1 MTPLKVSSTS
11 LALLL
16 VTAPIASAEEGM
28 DRQAKINNA
37 LSAATPMIAEAAT
50 VMTPDG
56 TVLREG
62 SGAYTCF
69 PQGDGVP
76 APMCMDE
83 AWMGWLDA
91 YVNKTD
97 FQANRM
103 GISYM
108 LAGDG
113 AGASNL
119 DPAAEKPDAENDWVI
134 EGPHLMV
141 LVPDPA
147 MLDALSTDYTTGAP
161 YVMWKGTPYAH
172 IMVPTGERPPQPQ
185 VAER

>member
-1 MTPLKVSSTS
+1 
-11 LALLL
+11 
-16 VTAPIASAEEGM
+16 
-28 DRQAKINNA
+28 
-37 LSAATPMIAEAAT
+37 
-50 VMTPDG
+50 
-56 TVLREG
+56 
-62 SGAYTCF
+62 
-69 PQGDGVP
+69 
-76 APMCMDE
+76 
-83 AWMGWLDA
+83 MGWLDA